1 MKPVLKIRSSAS
13 ILVGFFF
20 VGWQHNNDLYPVRF
34 RFVEYR
40 FPCNG
45 KRTKKPDF
53 VHDQCG
59 SNGLSIV
66 ARIHSYSISSL
77 LGISWLALHFW
88 TVVGRFKY
96 DNINCQRSI
105 VLLSD
110 SGFFKSLYL
119 TISFNATEAHVFIW
133 KQPPLSPEHIRK
145 QCSLSTVSNL
155 QHIVLFVWLSERVL
169 RLIVDFFK
177 I

>member
-1 MKPVLKIRSSAS
+1 MKLVLKNSVICFDFGG
-13 ILVGFFF
+13 VFF

-34 RFVEYR
+34 QFVEYR
-40 FPCNG
+40 FQCNG
-45 KRTKKPDF
+45 KRTKKPYF

-77 LGISWLALHFW
+77 LGISWLALHYW

-110 SGFFKSLYL
+110 SGFFKSPCTWPSALMQQKHMYSYENNPLCHLNTFENNAVFQLYQ
-119 TISFNATEAHVFIW
+119 TY
-133 KQPPLSPEHIRK
+133 
-145 QCSLSTVSNL
+145 ST
-155 QHIVLFVWLSERVL
+155 
-169 RLIVDFFK
+169 
-177 I
+177 

>member
-1 MKPVLKIRSSAS
+1 MQFWILPFSLRKFKDSVILVYLELNRFWKIRSSAT
-13 ILVGFFF
+13 ILVRFFC

-77 LGISWLALHFW
+77 LGISWLALHNW

-110 SGFFKSLYL
+110 SGFF
-119 TISFNATEAHVFIW
+119 
-133 KQPPLSPEHIRK
+133 
-145 QCSLSTVSNL
+145 
-155 QHIVLFVWLSERVL
+155 
-169 RLIVDFFK
+169 
-177 I
+177 